1 MTFSAHLSAIG
12 EAGLNIQRN
21 QTWILIEDLFERH
34 AGGEKV
40 ENQRDPNARALDSWL
55 AEADVRVDRDAI
67 QQFVVCIHG

>member
-1 MTFSAHLSAIG
+1 
-12 EAGLNIQRN
+12 
-21 QTWILIEDLFERH
+21 LFERH